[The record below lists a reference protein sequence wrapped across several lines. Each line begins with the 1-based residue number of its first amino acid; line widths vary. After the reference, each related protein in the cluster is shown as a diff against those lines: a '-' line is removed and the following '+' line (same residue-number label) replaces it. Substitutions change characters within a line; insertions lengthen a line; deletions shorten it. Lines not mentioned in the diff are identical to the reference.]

1 MIYMTD
7 AYVNGAAAPG
17 QSLTHARILWDN
29 LPGTITASS
38 EADGRAAERAGQI
51 DTASWWEPTAA
62 PGWWQIT
69 YAQPQEVD
77 SVGIAAHELDG
88 TTVTVEGYVSG
99 SWVELIEVAPTD
111 RAALLLMFGRVTVD
125 AIRIT
130 ISAARR
136 IGVIY
141 TGLALVM
148 PRAGYA
154 ALGMVDLGRE
164 AELTSYISE
173 GGQLLK
179 RYIQRAGLSGE
190 CQWDNLPED
199 WYRRVFDSF
208 AVRARTEPFFLASRP
223 QGYPTDCAYCWVDAP
238 IVPSRM
244 GVRNFLSVGFTVKA
258 HAHA

>member
-17 QSLTHARILWDN
+17 KALTHARILWDN
-29 LPGTITASS
+29 LPGAITASS

-51 DTASWWEPTAA
+51 DTASWWEPTSA
-62 PGWWQIT
+62 PGWWVIT

-77 SVGIAAHELDG
+77 SVGIAAHTLNG
-88 TTVTVEGYVSG
+88 ATVTVEGYIGS
-99 SWVELIEVAPTD
+99 SWVELIEVTPAD
-111 RAALLLMFGRVTVD
+111 KSALMLMFERVTVT

-130 ISAARR
+130 ISATRR

-164 AELTSYISE
+164 AELTSYVSE

-179 RYIQRAGLSGE
+179 RIIQRSGLSRE
-190 CQWDNLPED
+190 CRWDNLPED
-199 WYRRVFDSF
+199 WYRSSFDPF
-208 AVRARTEPFFLASRP
+208 ALTARTEPFFIASRP
-223 QGYPTDCAYCWVDAP
+223 KGYPTDCAYCWVDAP
-238 IVPSRM
+238 IVPERM
-244 GVRNFLSVGFTVKA
+244 GLKNFLSVGFTVKG
-258 HAHA
+258 HAHE